1 MNPEQLLIIED
12 DEVLRGQLARAL
24 QRHAGNIHECA
35 SVPACHEM
43 LAQLP
48 PLDAALLDL
57 NLGDD
62 NGLELI
68 PVLLE
73 HSPQCRVLVLTGY
86 GSIPTAVSATR
97 LGAWNYLT
105 KPAGAREILAALSAE
120 DNTIAELPER
130 PPSLHRLE
138 WEYIQ
143 RVLAEHDGNVS
154 AAARTLGI
162 HRRTL
167 QRRLQKRPSPT
178 DYERDRKPEKPGGT
192 GQENG

>member
-1 MNPEQLLIIED
+1 MKPDQLLIIED
-12 DEVLRGQLARAL
+12 DDILRQQLARAL
-24 QRHAGNIHECA
+24 RPHAGEVHQCA
-35 SVPACHEM
+35 SVPACRQM
-43 LAQLP
+43 LPDLP
-48 PLDAALLDL
+48 PLDAVLLDL
-57 NLGDD
+57 NLGED

-68 PVLLE
+68 PVLLD
-73 HSPQCRVLVLTGY
+73 HSPRCRILVLTGY

-105 KPAGAREILAALSAE
+105 KPASAGEILAALSEGDHA
-120 DNTIAELPER
+120 IAELPEQ

-167 QRRLQKRPSPT
+167 QRRLRKRPSPA
-178 DYERDRKPEKPGGT
+178 DYDRDQGT
-192 GQENG
+192 RGEPPENG